1 MGVRRY
7 LHKQPYN
14 QYQPLDGLHD
24 QQFPLGLWPVRLMIR
39 TPGFHPGNRSLIL
52 LRATNI
58 YDRDEKV
65 ENTI

>member
-24 QQFPLGLWPVRLMIR
+24 QQFPLGLWSHRLTVR
-39 TPGFHPGNRSLIL
+39 TPGFHPGNRSSIL
-52 LRATNI
+52 RGTANM
-58 YDRDEKV
+58 YK
-65 ENTI
+65 